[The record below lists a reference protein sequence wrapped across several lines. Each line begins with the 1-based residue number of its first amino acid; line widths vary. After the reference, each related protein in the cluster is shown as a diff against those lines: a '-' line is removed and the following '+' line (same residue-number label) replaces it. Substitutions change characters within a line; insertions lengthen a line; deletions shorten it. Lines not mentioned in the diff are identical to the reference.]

1 MKILVAGAGHGGLAA
16 AALLAGAGNSVTVYE
31 KKSRSELGYDW
42 EDRFT
47 FSLIEELTGE
57 RIPDDSWRF
66 RGDCAFVSPSYGSS
80 VVIRYSDENRQRIM
94 QRKPLIEM
102 LLSFA
107 QKKGAELIFD
117 SPVSVICDES
127 GVKGLH
133 TPHGDVF
140 ADLVIDASGVFS
152 LLRSSLPDKFL
163 IEKKPSTGEVF
174 YVQRAY
180 LSKSGE
186 ETTDVP
192 FEVYLCHDREPGLS
206 WCCINDDSVDIL
218 IGRINP
224 VSREKF
230 ESCAGNFRKKHP
242 CIGNEYVTELSQG
255 TIPVRRPLPV
265 MIAPGYAAV
274 GDSAFMTTPMNGM
287 GIDLSLCAGKILAE
301 EIISR
306 NSCNTGAL
314 WNYNVKFIKEYGA
327 PTSRNEGLK
336 NALLK
341 MADSGVDFLF
351 DNGIIQSSDLSG
363 AGADT
368 RLSTLMGKFIRGMRN
383 PAYFFSLLSGLS
395 SGTALKK
402 ALLNIPGEYDLKQI
416 EKWLVTV
423 KKAADKSRL

>member
-16 AALLAGAGNSVTVYE
+16 AALLAEAGHSVTVYE
-31 KKSRSELGYDW
+31 KKNRNEMGYDW

-47 FSLIEELTGE
+47 FGIVESLTGE
-57 RIPDDSWRF
+57 KIPDESWRF
-66 RGDCAFVSPSYGSS
+66 RGDCAFVSPSYNSS
-80 VVIRYSDENRQRIM
+80 VIIRYNDENRQRIM

-102 LLSFA
+102 LISFA
-107 QKKGAELIFD
+107 ERKGVKTEFE
-117 SPVSVICDES
+117 SPVTVICDES

-133 TPHGDVF
+133 TPAGDVY
-140 ADLVIDASGVFS
+140 ADLVIDSSGVFS
-152 LLRSSLPDKFL
+152 LLRSSLPDSFL

-180 LSKSGE
+180 LSKTGDD
-186 ETTDVP
+186 TPDVP

-230 ESCAGNFRKKHP
+230 DSCVENFRKIHP
-242 CIGNEYVTELSQG
+242 CIGNEYVTDVTQG
-255 TIPVRRPLPV
+255 TIPVRKPLPV

-287 GIDLSLCAGKILAE
+287 GIDLSLSAGKILAQT
-301 EIISR
+301 IISD
-306 NSCNTGAL
+306 NKCDVDTL
-314 WNYNVKFIKEYGA
+314 WKYNVRFIKEYGA
-327 PTSRNEGLK
+327 PTARNEGLK

-341 MADSGVDFLF
+341 MADYGVDFLF
-351 DNGIIQSSDLSG
+351 ENGIIQSSDLSG

-368 RLSTLMGKFIRGMRN
+368 RFSTLMGKFIRGMRK

-395 SGTALKK
+395 SGSALKK
-402 ALLNIPGEYDLKQI
+402 QLLRIPEKYDLKQI
-416 EKWLVTV
+416 EKWLDSLKT
-423 KKAADKSRL
+423 S